1 MKQKAMRKPPWQLHR
16 EAKQLE
22 GVTQQ
27 AEAARQACLCWG
39 RRLQDAAEERR
50 MESWLPA
57 ANGGSENG
65 GGIGVSREAALHQV
79 RFIMWPPGLRKA
91 V

>member
-1 MKQKAMRKPPWQLHR
+1 MRQKAMRKPPWELHR
-16 EAKQLE
+16 EAEKL
-22 GVTQQ
+22 GGLPQQ
-27 AEAARQACLCWG
+27 AEAARQACLGWG

-65 GGIGVSREAALHQV
+65 GGIGVSREVALHQV
-79 RFIMWPPGLRKA
+79 RFSH
-91 V
+91 